1 MNILSEEE
9 MEEREHDRWL
19 LKQELGEDYYRRYEN
34 DEDDEKEDENELI
47 IRLEWKKEE
56 ERAKAEYFKMIEEE
70 EKRGCMR
77 PTTEEL
83 IREMCEAEDIEK

>member
-1 MNILSEEE
+1 MLSEEE
-9 MEEREHDRWL
+9 IEEKAHDRWL
-19 LKQELGEDYYRRYEN
+19 LIQELGDEYYRLYEK
-34 DEDDEKEDENELI
+34 DEDDEKEDPEDMLR
-47 IRLEWKKEE
+47 RLEWQEEE

>member
-1 MNILSEEE
+1 MNMLSEEE

-47 IRLEWKKEE
+47 IRLEWKK
-56 ERAKAEYFKMIEEE
+56 
-70 EKRGCMR
+70 
-77 PTTEEL
+77 
-83 IREMCEAEDIEK
+83 